1 MRKRGKEARRV
12 GSGMRKSRKEDKE
25 SWWWDEE
32 EQERRQGELVVG

>member
-1 MRKRGKEARRV
+1 
-12 GSGMRKSRKEDKE
+12 MRKSRKEGKV